1 MKREPV
7 NPRIYELC
15 RRGTDPA
22 ITRALE
28 EARDPMKKL
37 ARRISETFEPNIT
50 TDSYDELRSK
60 LEEVQMTEA
69 E

>member
-7 NPRIYELC
+7 NPHLYALC
-15 RRGTDPA
+15 REGTDPA

-37 ARRISETFEPNIT
+37 ARRIREEVNWDVTS
-50 TDSYDELRSK
+50 DSYDELRDK
-60 LEEVQMTEA
+60 LQAVEMTEA
-69 E
+69 